1 MYLSV
6 GVVFLIVLMLLSPVI
21 WIAWWLL
28 GVLGRAKGSRQAGIR
43 TPQIEFAGVRPETA
57 RGCAS
62 VLPNRRQI
70 TICWNGCR
78 TAWWSSTPAG

>member
-28 GVLGRAKGSRQAGIR
+28 GVLGRAKGSRQGGYQNNTERIR
-43 TPQIEFAGVRPETA
+43 
-57 RGCAS
+57 
-62 VLPNRRQI
+62 RR
-70 TICWNGCR
+70 
-78 TAWWSSTPAG
+78 AA